1 MIGIIGAMEA
11 ETCGILSAMQ
21 EPKTEKIGFATFVLG
36 KVGEQEVVVATCG
49 IGKVFAAACTEAMIL
64 RYAPDAIINIGVGGA
79 LTRDLNLGDGVVGTS
94 AVQYDMDTSAIGD
107 PLGWISGLD
116 LIHLPCD
123 AGLQSR
129 LEEALQAE
137 NIPYQKGVVA
147 TADRFVDDNANRD
160 ICRSFGAL
168 VEDMEG
174 AAVGQV
180 CMAHGVPFGILRTI
194 SNGDEDAGAV
204 YEHSYQMAAE
214 VLCRVALKIFSKS
227 C

>member
-1 MIGIIGAMEA
+1 MIGIIGAMA
-11 ETCGILSAMQ
+11 TETCGILSAMT
-21 EPKTEKIGFATFVLG
+21 ETKTEKIGFATFVSG
-36 KVGEQEVVVATCG
+36 KVGEQEVVLATCG

-64 RYAPDAIINIGVGGA
+64 KYAPKAIINIGVGGA
-79 LTRDLNLGDGVVGTS
+79 LTRSLNIGDGVIGTS

-107 PLGWISGLD
+107 PLGWLSGLD

-123 AGLQSR
+123 ENLQNQ
-129 LEEALQAE
+129 LEEALKAE
-137 NIPYQKGVVA
+137 GISYQKGVVA
-147 TADRFVDDNANRD
+147 TADRFVDDDHNRD
-160 ICRSFGAL
+160 ICRQFGAL

-180 CMAHGVPFGILRTI
+180 CVVHGVPFGILRTI

-204 YEHSYQMAAE
+204 YENSAKMASDA
-214 VLCRVALKIFSKS
+214 LCRGVLKVFSKT